1 MNGFLKIFKKH
12 KIRRG
17 SNIKLCSNPPKK
29 TILPTKPLL
38 CKNSKKNSQRN
49 FGREIQNFRVLTEE
63 NHFLI
68 NNKKRNRNKIQS
80 ISKFTKK
87 DKHINKSIIS
97 QNKKTNLGKNKI
109 FNVIHLSHNKINQ
122 PNKNTISCI
131 EEEEEEI
138 QNENINPNINKDIN
152 ISKQIINICQNENK
166 QEVKIL
172 NEQIIINKINNSN
185 NNINIINKD
194 VKDTK
199 EIKVIKNSSI
209 KNNGFNKINSVIKDG
224 KESPKEFKKIK
235 VCIIGNKPSSPR
247 ANIQIFSKRI
257 ELQSA
262 KEYLDEIYLHL
273 KSVEKNN
280 LPIENYMG
288 IRQTDINEKMRII
301 LVNWIIEVHFKFHL
315 LSETLFICI
324 NIIDRYLSKK
334 DINRKYLQLLGVTS
348 LFIACKYEEIYA
360 PSSKD
365 LIFMTDN
372 AYKIEEMIKME
383 NDILNIVHFDLT
395 YPTSLHFLEI
405 YRYYLDLDDIN
416 FYRCSYLNE
425 ICLINYSLC
434 SFNPSLIACA
444 CLYLNL
450 KSNILYFKGYNEE
463 KLFNI
468 TGYNKIDINNCLNR
482 LIKAV
487 SKIEEPDNK
496 FTAVK
501 KKYSLEKYKKVSI
514 DSFKIKEDCDYKSK
528 GSFSNVN
535 LLENMSIE

>member
-12 KIRRG
+12 KIRSG
-17 SNIKLCSNPPKK
+17 SSIKLCSNPPKK
-29 TILPTKPLL
+29 SILPTKPLL
-38 CKNSKKNSQRN
+38 SKNSKKNSQRN
-49 FGREIQNFRVLTEE
+49 FGREIQNFRVLTED

-97 QNKKTNLGKNKI
+97 KNIKSKLGKNKI
-109 FNVIHLSHNKINQ
+109 FNVIHLSHNKINHN
-122 PNKNTISCI
+122 NKNTISCI

-138 QNENINPNINKDIN
+138 QNENINPNINKDIKT
-152 ISKQIINICQNENK
+152 SKQIINICQNENK
-166 QEVKIL
+166 QELKIINEKIL
-172 NEQIIINKINNSN
+172 INKINNN
-185 NNINIINKD
+185 NNINIISKE
-194 VKDTK
+194 KKETK

-209 KNNGFNKINSVIKDG
+209 KNNGNKINSILKEG

-247 ANIQIFSKRI
+247 ANFQIINKRI

-262 KEYLDEIYLHL
+262 KEYIDEIYLHL

-280 LPIENYMG
+280 LPIENYMN
-288 IRQTDINEKMRII
+288 ICQTDINEKMRII
-301 LVNWIIEVHFKFHL
+301 LVNWIIEVHFKFRL

-348 LFIACKYEEIYA
+348 LFIACKYEEIYS

-395 YPTSLHFLEI
+395 YPTSLRFLEI
-405 YRYYLDLDDIN
+405 YRYYLDLDENN
-416 FYRCSYLNE
+416 FFRCSYLNE

-434 SFNPSLIACA
+434 SFSPSLIACA

-463 KLFNI
+463 QLFQT
-468 TGYNKIDINNCLNR
+468 TGYSKIDINNCLNR

-514 DSFKIKEDCDYKSK
+514 DSFKIKEEAIK
-528 GSFSNVN
+528 
-535 LLENMSIE
+535 E

>member
-12 KIRRG
+12 KLKRG
-17 SNIKLCSNPPKK
+17 TNKKHYSNPPKK
-29 TILPTKPLL
+29 SILPTKPLL
-38 CKNSKKNSQRN
+38 FKNSKKNSQRN
-49 FGREIQNFRVLTEE
+49 FGREIQNFKVLTEE

-68 NNKKRNRNKIQS
+68 NNKKRNRNTIQS
-80 ISKFTKK
+80 ISKLTKK
-87 DKHINKSIIS
+87 DKHLNKSIIS
-97 QNKKTNLGKNKI
+97 QNKKKIGKIKI
-109 FNVIHLSHNKINQ
+109 FNAIHLSHNKINHN
-122 PNKNTISCI
+122 NKNTISCI
-131 EEEEEEI
+131 EEEEEEAK
-138 QNENINPNINKDIN
+138 NENIDPNINKDIN
-152 ISKQIINICQNENK
+152 INKQIMYQNENK
-166 QEVKIL
+166 QEIKIL
-172 NEQIIINKINNSN
+172 NEQVLIKKINNTT
-185 NNINIINKD
+185 INIVN
-194 VKDTK
+194 K
-199 EIKVIKNSSI
+199 EIKENKELKVIKNNSI
-209 KNNGFNKINSVIKDG
+209 KNNGHKINSIIKER
-224 KESPKEFKKIK
+224 KESPKEIKKIK
-235 VCIIGNKPSSPR
+235 VCIIGNKSSSPR
-247 ANIQIFSKRI
+247 ANFQIISKRI

-262 KEYLDEIYLHL
+262 KEYIDEIYLHL
-273 KSVEKNN
+273 KSVEKKN
-280 LPIENYMG
+280 LPIENYMVM
-288 IRQTDINEKMRII
+288 RQTDINEKMRII

-372 AYKIEEMIKME
+372 AYKTEEMIKME

-395 YPTSLHFLEI
+395 YPTSLRFLEI
-405 YRYYLDLDDIN
+405 YRYYLDLDEIN

-463 KLFNI
+463 QLFKI
-468 TGYNKIDINNCLNR
+468 TGYNKLDINNCLNR
-482 LIKAV
+482 LVKAL

-514 DSFKIKEDCDYKSK
+514 DSFKIKED
-528 GSFSNVN
+528 
-535 LLENMSIE
+535 